1 MESAFP
7 LLGIYPR
14 EMKANVSK
22 KARTGMSVAALS
34 VTAPTLRRGRVA
46 INGRPDQL
54 RYIRTVK

>member
-22 KARTGMSVAALS
+22 KARTEMSVAALS
-34 VTAPTLRRGRVA
+34 VTAPKPKRGQVA
-46 INGRPDQL
+46 ISGRLDRL
-54 RYIRTVK
+54 RYTRTVK